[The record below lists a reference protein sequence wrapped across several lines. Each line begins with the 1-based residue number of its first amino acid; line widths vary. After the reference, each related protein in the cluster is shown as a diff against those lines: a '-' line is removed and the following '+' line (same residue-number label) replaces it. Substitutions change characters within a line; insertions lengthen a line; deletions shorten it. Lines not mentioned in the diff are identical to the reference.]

1 MYSGNQSSFLNYK
14 QRILYSLFRCVS
26 RVALRLSMPLS
37 QMNDLFQMAYF
48 HEAREE
54 KGMGLGDVA
63 DLFGK
68 SLRTVSSLHNRYRGD
83 FFAPEQEI
91 QLRRKI
97 AQRVQDGP
105 VDAGELAAAFPQ
117 VKGTFLTTALDD
129 LLREKRILLDG
140 ERFRRNPE
148 DHDFFSETDIRARVD
163 GLNRQMDIVAEAV
176 WRRFFEE
183 DETAR
188 STARSYV
195 FQSTPQDFNDLQDR
209 LTAYLRDQAIA
220 VDDAASAETS
230 STRCAVTLAATPLE
244 SSE

>member
-1 MYSGNQSSFLNYK
+1 MTSGTESNFLNYK

-83 FFAPEQEI
+83 FFSPEEEI
-91 QLRRKI
+91 QLRREI
-97 AQRVQDGP
+97 ALRVQDGP
-105 VDAGELAAAFPQ
+105 IDPARLATEFPQ
-117 VKGTFLTTALDD
+117 AKGARLTTALDD

-140 ERFRRNPE
+140 DRFRRNPE

-183 DETAR
+183 EEKTRA
-188 STARSYV
+188 TARSYV
-195 FQSTPQDFNDLQDR
+195 FQSTPEEFDR
-209 LTAYLRDQAIA
+209 LQERLTTYLRDQAIA
-220 VDDAASAETS
+220 VDDAASEQTTA
-230 STRCAVTLAATPLE
+230 TRCAITLAATPLE